1 MKKSFKT
8 IFVTGSDGFVGK
20 NLINHLKIKKNYKIY
35 ALTKNKFKNTKLI
48 TYIKGNLKSNF
59 SK

>member
-20 NLINHLKIKKNYKIY
+20 NLINHLKKKKI
-35 ALTKNKFKNTKLI
+35 TKYMHLQKKKLKI
-48 TYIKGNLKSNF
+48 QN
-59 SK
+59 